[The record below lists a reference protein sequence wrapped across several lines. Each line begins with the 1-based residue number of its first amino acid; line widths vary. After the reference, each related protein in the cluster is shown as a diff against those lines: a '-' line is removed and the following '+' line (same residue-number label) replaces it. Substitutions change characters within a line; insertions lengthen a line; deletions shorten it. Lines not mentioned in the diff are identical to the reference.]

1 MMKRILSALC
11 AAAVSCAAHSQAPQS
26 YPSKPIRILSAFGP
40 GNPADT
46 SLRVVTQKMGESMG
60 QPLLVEPQ
68 TVASGVGAAQIVMRA
83 PADGYT
89 ILYVLP
95 SMLMIPPFL
104 IKNKPFDPLKDFT
117 PITSVVDGPIAIAV
131 NTSFPGNSVRDLI
144 DLAKANP
151 GKYSYG
157 TNGIGGTYHL
167 EMELFKQQFGIDL
180 VQVPYKTSLEA
191 VNALAGGEIPLAY
204 APVGAFLPLV
214 RAGKMRLLVLLDY
227 RRYPDLPNLAA
238 MGEEIQDYQRIPTGL
253 NFYGPAGLPPTVSRR
268 LHAEVVKALA
278 LPDVQAKLKEMTFFG
293 IGTAPDVLAAQQVKD
308 YAIIAKAVKAA
319 KIEPQ

>member
-1 MMKRILSALC
+1 MKRILHILC
-11 AAAVSCAAHSQAPQS
+11 AAAVSFAAHAQSPQ
-26 YPSKPIRILSAFGP
+26 YPSRPIRILSAFGP

-46 SLRVVTQKMGESMG
+46 SLRVVTQKMSESMG

-83 PADGYT
+83 PPDGYT

-104 IKNKPFDPLKDFT
+104 IKNRPFDALKDFT
-117 PITSVVDGPIAIAV
+117 PITSVVDGPIAIAAH
-131 NTSFPGNSVRDLI
+131 TSYPGGSVKDLI
-144 DLAKANP
+144 DLAKASP

-191 VNALAGGEIPLAY
+191 VNALAAGEIPLAY

-227 RRYPDLPNLAA
+227 KRYPDLPNLPA

-253 NFYGPAGLPPTVSRR
+253 NFYGPAGLPAAVPRR

-278 LPDVQAKLKEMTFFG
+278 MPDVQAKLKEMTFFG

-308 YAIIAKAVKAA
+308 YAIIARAVKAA

>member
-1 MMKRILSALC
+1 MKRALTLALASLVSI
-11 AAAVSCAAHSQAPQS
+11 AAQAQT

-46 SLRVVTQKMGESMG
+46 SIRMVTQKMSESMG
-60 QPLLVEPQ
+60 QPIVIESQ

-89 ILYVLP
+89 LLYVLP

-117 PITSVVDGPIAIAV
+117 PIASVVDGPIAISAHP
-131 NTSFPGNSVRDLI
+131 SYPGHSVKDLI
-144 DLAKANP
+144 DLARANP
-151 GKYSYG
+151 GKYTYG

-180 VQVPYKTSLEA
+180 VQVPYKTAVEA
-191 VNALAGGEIPLAY
+191 INGLVAGEIPLVY
-204 APVGAFLPLV
+204 APVGAVMPLV
-214 RAGKMRLLVLLDY
+214 RAGKMRLLVVLDY
-227 RRYPDLPNLAA
+227 KRYADLPNIPA
-238 MGEEIQDYQRIPTGL
+238 MGEEIKDYQRMPTGL
-253 NFYGPAGLPPTVSRR
+253 NFYGPAGLPPAISRR
-268 LHAEVVKALA
+268 IHAEVVKALQ
-278 LPDVQAKLKEMTFFG
+278 LPEVQTRLKELTFYG
-293 IGTAPDVLAAQQVKD
+293 IGTSPEALAEQQVKD

-319 KIEPQ
+319 NIEAQ

>member
-1 MMKRILSALC
+1 MKRILHILC
-11 AAAVSCAAHSQAPQS
+11 AAAVSFAAHAQSPQ
-26 YPSKPIRILSAFGP
+26 YPSRPIRILSAFGP

-46 SLRVVTQKMGESMG
+46 SLRVVTQKMSESMG

-83 PADGYT
+83 PPDGYT

-104 IKNKPFDPLKDFT
+104 IKNRPFDALKDFT
-117 PITSVVDGPIAIAV
+117 PITSVVDGPIAIAAH
-131 NTSFPGNSVRDLI
+131 TSYPGGSVKDLI
-144 DLAKANP
+144 DLAKASP

-191 VNALAGGEIPLAY
+191 VNALAAGEIPLAY

-227 RRYPDLPNLAA
+227 KRYPDLPNLPA

-253 NFYGPAGLPPTVSRR
+253 NFYGPAGLPAAVSRR

-278 LPDVQAKLKEMTFFG
+278 MPDVQAKLKEMTFFG

-308 YAIIAKAVKAA
+308 YAIIARAVKAA